1 MFQYLFNNHFI
12 FYPTDNTHFALA
24 FGAYEWVHMIGYLL
38 ILHLLQWFL
47 NFSYLTVDGQRF
59 SCFSAVCAKS
69 VKVENT
75 TIDFYHHI
83 YGKERGHI
91 LNNKY

>member
-1 MFQYLFNNHFI
+1 MFQYLFNDHFI
-12 FYPTDNTHFALA
+12 FYRTYDSHFSLA

-38 ILHLLQWFL
+38 ILHLLQLFL
-47 NFSYLTVDGQRF
+47 NFSCLTVNGQRF

-75 TIDFYHHI
+75 AIDFYHHI
-83 YGKERGHI
+83 CDLESI
-91 LNNKY
+91 LFYAN